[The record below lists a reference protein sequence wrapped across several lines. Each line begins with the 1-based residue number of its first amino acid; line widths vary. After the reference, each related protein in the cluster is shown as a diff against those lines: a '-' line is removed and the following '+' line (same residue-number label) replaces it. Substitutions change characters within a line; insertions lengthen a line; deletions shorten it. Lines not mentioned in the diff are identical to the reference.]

1 MRINKEI
8 NPSKALKWSLKN
20 PKKQLKGYFSYLGFY
35 FLFKKVLIQTCNS
48 D

>member
-8 NPSKALKWSLKN
+8 NHSKPLKWSF
-20 PKKQLKGYFSYLGFY
+20 KKKLKGYFSYLGFY
-35 FLFKKVLIQTCNS
+35 FLFKEVLIQVYNS